1 MTLTSE
7 VREVPAN
14 LLTIDPRVQRA
25 SDPRRVKKLAD
36 NWDDLMVGVLTV
48 SHRRGFVIMD
58 GQPVGQEREEF
69 VVLDGQTRLEAF
81 RLVCN
86 DDSLTAAPMMCQ
98 VFESL
103 TLKEEAQIFLQHNDR
118 RAVTPRDR
126 YRLAVTAGEEWAL
139 DIRDIAGRTG
149 WYVQGSEKIS
159 PKARLFSAVSA
170 AEKIYRMDE
179 GRSLRKTFDVID
191 AAWQSPKG
199 SVCSE
204 TIFGLGLLYAR
215 YEEEI
220 NGRSLVQKLAKL
232 GVNKFISGV
241 ADRRRARPGMS
252 IQRAASDWT
261 VDLYNVGRR
270 TRRIG

>member
-48 SHRRGFVIMD
+48 SHRQALVMPIPGNVD
-58 GQPVGQEREEF
+58 VDEEF

-86 DDSLTAAPMMCQ
+86 DDSLTAAPMVCQ

-159 PKARLFSAVSA
+159 PKARLFSAVGA

-199 SVCSE
+199 AVCSE

-241 ADRRRARPGMS
+241 ADRRRANPGMS